1 MPKQVTVSDKISL
14 TCTAALYTVG
24 SAEKSVTINV

>member
-1 MPKQVTVSDKISL
+1 MLPFLKKISL

>member
-1 MPKQVTVSDKISL
+1 MLPFLKKISL
-14 TCTAALYTVG
+14 TCTAALNTVG